1 MLVCLSIFK
10 MTLPQ
15 LTRTRTLLVPH
26 LELLGDADILLPDL
40 LRLAV
45 PADDLLLQVGM
56 VLGLEVLVRVIPDG
70 ILDTLLNSLILLK
83 PLINN
88 KL

>member
-26 LELLGDADILLPDL
+26 LELLGDADVLLPDL

>member
-10 MTLPQ
+10 MKLPQ
-15 LTRTRTLLVPH
+15 LTRTLLVPH